1 MNHHLA
7 GTLSS
12 EFLSSAGHELRNPLA
27 TVIAQ
32 AEMLLDGVHGP
43 LSEPQSAA
51 LRSIHAHTCQ
61 VAALVT
67 DLVDAAR
74 LPGEPLDLLSCD
86 LSEAAEK
93 ALKQAE
99 DAAAARS
106 IQLSSLLPPGLSA
119 QGDAQRLQQML
130 TELLSA
136 AMLVTPAHGQVRLML
151 KSENNGILLQATGN
165 ASLPAAPGHAPA
177 ASVLPQLH
185 KLKPIGLTL
194 LERLAQHHQGQ
205 FTVSSA
211 ANHADVFTI
220 RLPAPIAAAPVDV
233 AAQSPIAPPPSS
245 PSPPA
250 HAARAQRI
258 LIADDQTALANVA
271 GAYLE
276 SLGYQ
281 VVIAR
286 DGQEAVNLALKL
298 LPDLIFMDVCM
309 PNLDGLSAIRQI
321 RAAPDSKLHTIPIIC
336 LSGGAGTADREKC
349 TAAGA
354 TAYLGKPFGIR
365 EIDRIIQEHLQ
376 PTAS

>member
-51 LRSIHAHTCQ
+51 LRAIHAHACQ
-61 VAALVT
+61 TSALIT

-74 LPGEPLDLLSCD
+74 LSAESLKLQPCD
-86 LSEAAEK
+86 LSQAAEK
-93 ALKQAE
+93 ALKQAGE
-99 DAAAARS
+99 GAAARS
-106 IQLSSLLPPGLSA
+106 IQLNSLLPPGLTL
-119 QGDAQRLQQML
+119 QGDPQRLQQML
-130 TELLSA
+130 TELLA
-136 AMLVTPAHGQVRLML
+136 AALLVTPAHGLL
-151 KSENNGILLQATGN
+151 KLSLKTENGSILLQATGN
-165 ASLPAAPGHAPA
+165 ASLPAAPGHDST

-185 KLKPIGLTL
+185 KLRPIGLAL
-194 LERLAQHHQGQ
+194 LERMARLHQGH

-220 RLPAPIAAAPVDV
+220 RLPALIAAAPPAPATEAPVTSD
-233 AAQSPIAPPPSS
+233 SPPPSQ
-245 PSPPA
+245 P
-250 HAARAQRI
+250 AARSQFI
-258 LIADDQTALANVA
+258 LIADDQTALVNVA
-271 GAYLE
+271 CAYLE
-276 SLGYQ
+276 SLGFQ
-281 VVIAR
+281 VATAR
-286 DGQEAVNLALKL
+286 DGQEAVNLARKL

-309 PNLDGLSAIRQI
+309 PILDGLSAIRQI

-349 TAAGA
+349 AAAGA
-354 TAYLGKPFGIR
+354 TAFLGKPFGIR
-365 EIDRIIQEHLQ
+365 EIDRVIQDHLQ
-376 PTAS
+376 PAAS